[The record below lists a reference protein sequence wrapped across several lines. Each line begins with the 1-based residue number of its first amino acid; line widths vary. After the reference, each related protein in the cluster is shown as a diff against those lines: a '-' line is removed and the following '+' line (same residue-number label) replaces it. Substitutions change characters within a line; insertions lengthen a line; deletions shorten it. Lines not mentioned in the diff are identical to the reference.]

1 MVRADKYRSDTGA
14 DTPVRNEVTD
24 SGNMTFPPVVSVLLP
39 VYNGAPY
46 LAAAI
51 QSILDQTHGDWEMI
65 IVNDGSVDAS
75 AEIIMQFQDARIRYF
90 DQENRGL
97 AATLNRA
104 IGLARGAYLAR
115 QDQDDLS
122 FPDRLHKQVT
132 FLDAHPDVGMLGS
145 WAEIWNGN
153 RLTGRLLAHPT
164 DDASLKFHL
173 LFDNPFVHSSM
184 MIRRCILDEVGG
196 YSEDPSRQPPEDYE
210 LWSRVGRRFRV
221 ANLPET
227 LVAYREVQGSMS
239 RMGDRPFV
247 RNLITISAENIARAS
262 GQPATAPEVIAL
274 ARLHHRVYDGIPRGV
289 RWGRMIKVF
298 QKGARR
304 IAEESGVPFSELET
318 LMRRER
324 LRISY
329 HFFRYR
335 CLRILGGCE
344 VP

>member
-1 MVRADKYRSDTGA
+1 
-14 DTPVRNEVTD
+14 
-24 SGNMTFPPVVSVLLP
+24 MTFTPAVSVLLP

-46 LAAAI
+46 LADAI
-51 QSILDQTHGDWEMI
+51 QSILNQIHGDWEMVI
-65 IVNDGSVDAS
+65 INDGSVDAS
-75 AEIIMQFQDARIRYF
+75 AEIIGQFQDARIRYF

-104 IGLARGAYLAR
+104 IGLARGTYLAR

-122 FPDRLHKQVT
+122 SHDRFHKQVT

-153 RLTGRLLAHPT
+153 RPTGRMLAHPT

-173 LFDNPFVHSSM
+173 LFDNPFVHSSI

-196 YSEDPSRQPPEDYE
+196 YSEDPTRQPPEDYE
-210 LWSRVGRRFRV
+210 LWSRVARRSRV

-227 LVAYREVQGSMS
+227 LIAYREVQGSMS
-239 RMGDRPFV
+239 RTGDRPFV

-262 GQPATAPEVIAL
+262 GRPSTAPEVIAL

-289 RWGRMIKVF
+289 RWGRMIKVL
-298 QKGARR
+298 QKVARC
-304 IAEESGVPFSELET
+304 IAEESGVPCSKLEP
-318 LMRRER
+318 LMRRQR

-329 HFFRYR
+329 LYCRYR
-335 CLRILGGCE
+335 CGRILGGWMQRPWGCRRRSAVNRE
-344 VP
+344 GSVRRP